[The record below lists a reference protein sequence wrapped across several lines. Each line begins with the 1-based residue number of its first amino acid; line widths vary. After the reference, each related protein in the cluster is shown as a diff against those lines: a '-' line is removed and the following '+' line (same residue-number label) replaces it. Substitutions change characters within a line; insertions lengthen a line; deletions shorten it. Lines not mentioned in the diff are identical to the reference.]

1 MGIRVYSEVA
11 VVLLALSQTV
21 GAGGFYISTIG
32 SPGSVGTAGAANPT
46 NTFTP
51 DAAWTNPA
59 AMTGSKEEQ
68 AMAGIQ
74 IIAPQAK
81 FDSSVADAGGGDGGN
96 AGILGVVPSFFMVKG
111 LSDDVKLGF
120 SVVGTMGG
128 GLEYGKNFVGRYAA
142 YRAVLGAVA
151 LSPSLAYRVNDR
163 FSVGAGVSAVYTT
176 YDQDTAVRQPGADGR
191 LSINQIDDWGL
202 TSFYGLTYQLNDKA
216 LIGVVYRP
224 EFDANLEGDV
234 NFSNVKIG
242 GVTPTADSIKLE
254 WTNPQV
260 LQVGL
265 QYKVDDRYT
274 LFVDADWE
282 DWSEFSDNR
291 LSFSGG
297 LANPVA
303 KLDRNFKDTYHLGVG
318 VVRRSGDQAFSVG
331 IGYDTSPVD
340 DKDRTIDLPL
350 DEQLKLSVAFGQE
363 GDRFDYSLGAT
374 LIYLGDGK
382 VDQTAQGVR
391 FKGEFDTNYAL
402 FVGGT
407 IRYEF

>member
-1 MGIRVYSEVA
+1 MGIRDYLAA
-11 VVLLALSQTV
+11 VTVLLALSQTV

-59 AMTGSKEEQ
+59 AMTGIKEDQ

-74 IIAPQAK
+74 IIAPQAE
-81 FDSSVADAGGGDGGN
+81 FDSSVADAGGNDGGN
-96 AGILGVVPSFFMVKG
+96 AGILGAVPSYFLVKS
-111 LSDDVKLGF
+111 LSDDVRLGF
-120 SVVGTMGG
+120 SVAGTMGG
-128 GLEYGKNFVGRYAA
+128 GLDFGKNFVGRYAA

-151 LSPSLAYRVNDR
+151 LSPSLAYQVNDR

-176 YDQDTAVRQPGADGR
+176 YTQDTAVLQPGNDDGR
-191 LSINQIDDWGL
+191 LNIDKIDDWGF
-202 TSFYGLTYQLNDKA
+202 TSFFGLTYQLNDKA

-234 NFSNVKIG
+234 SFHKFVGPK
-242 GVTPTADSIKLE
+242 PTADSIKLK

-265 QYKVDDRYT
+265 QYKVNDQYI
-274 LFVDADWE
+274 LFLDADWE

-291 LSFSGG
+291 MSFQGG
-297 LANPVA
+297 ALNPVVN
-303 KLDRNFKDTYHLGVG
+303 LDRNFKDTYHLGVG
-318 VVRRSGDQAFSVG
+318 VVHHWGEQAFSVG
-331 IGYDTSPVD
+331 IGYDSSPVD

-350 DEQLKLSVAFGQE
+350 DEQLKLSMAYGRE
-363 GDRFDYSLGAT
+363 GEKLNYSIGAT
-374 LIYLGDGK
+374 LMYLGEGK

-407 IRYEF
+407 LRYEF